1 MSRLQAKCAGSLAF
15 IEHLRFPLKVFATLA
30 DGVGMSDTNRHMT
43 HRRSPVSAR
52 RALAPMSAPGA
63 APASRVDALRR
74 LVAAG
79 QYRVDAKHLAMR
91 IFRAAGVPLPE

>member
-1 MSRLQAKCAGSLAF
+1 VFLAPAYFSLKLF
-15 IEHLRFPLKVFATLA
+15 VCRS
-30 DGVGMSDTNRHMT
+30 DGVGMSNTNRHIT
-43 HRRSPVSAR
+43 HRRHPVPAR
-52 RALAPMSAPGA
+52 RALPAMTVLAPGA
-63 APASRVDALRR
+63 APSSRVEALRR

>member
-1 MSRLQAKCAGSLAF
+1 MRN
-15 IEHLRFPLKVFATLA
+15 T
-30 DGVGMSDTNRHMT
+30 TRHIT
-43 HRRSPVSAR
+43 HRRSPSRAQRAVPAMSVQAPLVATPAAR
-52 RALAPMSAPGA
+52 
-63 APASRVDALRR
+63 VETLRR